1 LEAHFQ
7 PELTRI
13 AVSTIGMTHIG
24 TAITKVIGTAI
35 KDTGKFAATTTHSSK
50 PDP

>member
-13 AVSTIGMTHIG
+13 AVTTIGMTHIG
-24 TAITKVIGTAI
+24 TVIAKAIGTATKGI
-35 KDTGKFAATTTHSSK
+35 GKLTATTIHSSK